1 MAAVLLQAMLV
12 TEIVQLV
19 DNHILAIME
28 LDKVQA
34 VAVIEAAKDM
44 LSLDINKIYE
54 N

>member
-1 MAAVLLQAMLV
+1 
-12 TEIVQLV
+12 
-19 DNHILAIME
+19 ME

-34 VAVIEAAKDM
+34 AVVIEAAKDM